1 MTTTINERMMIVSY
15 REMKSLLA
23 IQHNYVT
30 THWRHPGEGEDPK
43 RLFQSISD
51 EVFNPSHL
59 KLLAIEEALMGRGA
73 EQHLY
78 QIARVARAKILKF
91 GPVIHLYK
99 RIQPMTISS

>member
-30 THWRHPGEGEDPK
+30 PHWRHPGEGEDPK

-91 GPVIHLYK
+91 GQVIHLYK